1 MNRNTVLNI
10 PLVKKN
16 RNTVL
21 KYSDSFIPKQIV
33 DLIIPI
39 PIRFLITPIRLNT
52 NEHTN
57 PKIIVAFLN
66 KLLSKPQPNPN
77 ST

>member
-1 MNRNTVLNI
+1 MNFKPIKTEYLFKTEYSHKNWYYYLIKMNRNTVLNI

-21 KYSDSFIPKQIV
+21 KYSDSFILKQIV

-39 PIRFLITPIRLNT
+39 PFVFL
-52 NEHTN
+52 
-57 PKIIVAFLN
+57 
-66 KLLSKPQPNPN
+66 
-77 ST
+77 

>member
-21 KYSDSFIPKQIV
+21 KYSDLFIPKQIV

-39 PIRFLITPIRLNT
+39 PIRFLITPIRLN
-52 NEHTN
+52 
-57 PKIIVAFLN
+57 
-66 KLLSKPQPNPN
+66 LLVFGM
-77 ST
+77 